1 MEKRNLVFASAHRY
15 NLLNGPS
22 TDGTSIE
29 ETFLMGREQ
38 AERKYPRKPIHR
50 AYVEYSKAGTRLSR
64 LFKPDVQRGPM
75 VDVSK
80 NGVQFRTTE
89 PLQNGDALYMTLRFP
104 NVRETVKV
112 KVEVRWVREEKRVG
126 IENYTHVVGAE
137 FLELTPKGWD
147 LITAA
152 LKE

>member
-1 MEKRNLVFASAHRY
+1 
-15 NLLNGPS
+15 
-22 TDGTSIE
+22 
-29 ETFLMGREQ
+29 MGREQ

-89 PLQNGDALYMTLRFP
+89 PLQHGDALYMTLRFP
-104 NVRETVKV
+104 NMRETVKV
-112 KVEVRWVREEKRVG
+112 KVEVRWTREEKKVG
-126 IENYTHVVGAE
+126 IENYTHVIGAE

-147 LITAA
+147 LIAA
-152 LKE
+152 AMKE

>member
-1 MEKRNLVFASAHRY
+1 
-15 NLLNGPS
+15 
-22 TDGTSIE
+22 
-29 ETFLMGREQ
+29 MGREQ

-89 PLQNGDALYMTLRFP
+89 PLQNGDALYMTMRFP
-104 NVRETVKV
+104 NMRETVKV
-112 KVEVRWVREEKRVG
+112 KVEVRWTREEKKVG
-126 IENYTHVVGAE
+126 IENYTHIIGAE
-137 FLELTPKGWD
+137 FIELTPKGWD
-147 LITAA
+147 LIAAA

>member
-1 MEKRNLVFASAHRY
+1 
-15 NLLNGPS
+15 
-22 TDGTSIE
+22 
-29 ETFLMGREQ
+29 MGRDQ

-89 PLQNGDALYMTLRFP
+89 PLQRGDALYMTLRFP
-104 NVRETVKV
+104 NMRDTVKV
-112 KVEVRWVREEKRVG
+112 KVEVRWAREEKKVG
-126 IENYTHVVGAE
+126 IENYTHVVGGE
-137 FLELTPKGWD
+137 FIELTPKGWD
-147 LITAA
+147 LIAA
-152 LKE
+152 AIKE